1 MAHLSVKQR
10 EPFRNSFSPSRRQ
23 RRQTASEYL
32 ANSSPP
38 RYTRRRLGGR
48 QPSCGIGVTS
58 WMAVISRPTAW
69 SERIAASRPAPGPFT
84 YTSTCFNPIS
94 IAFRAAASAA
104 IWAANGVLLRE
115 PLKPTLPAL
124 AHATT
129 PPILS
134 VSVTIVLLNVACT
147 WAMPVRTSTRSL
159 RFPLLRGLPVPASA
173 MSRYAFPVVG
183 FLAVAFLR
191 LPTPRRCPL
200 RVRALVWVRWPR
212 TGSPFGCRTPR

>member
-10 EPFRNSFSPSRRQ
+10 EPLRKSFSPSRRHN
-23 RRQTASEYL
+23 RQTASAYL
-32 ANSSPP
+32 ANSPPP

-48 QPSCGIGVTS
+48 QPACGIGVTP
-58 WMAVISRPTAW
+58 WIAVISRPTAW

-84 YTSTCFNPIS
+84 YTSTCFRPIS
-94 IAFRAAASAA
+94 IAFRAADSAA

-134 VSVTIVLLNVACT
+134 VSVTIAFLKAACP
-147 WAMPVRTSTRSL
+147 WAMPVRTSSRSL
-159 RFPLLRGLPVPASA
+159 RFPLLRG
-173 MSRYAFPVVG
+173 
-183 FLAVAFLR
+183 
-191 LPTPRRCPL
+191 
-200 RVRALVWVRWPR
+200 
-212 TGSPFGCRTPR
+212 